1 MSPSAC
7 LILVLLCC
15 AFLSSGQVPVSEFK
29 AERDPVKRADR
40 ALAFA
45 DQAFDNARGFYNSGA
60 IQKGDA
66 QLEDMMNALNECVS
80 SLNEAHKSRFYK
92 KPELRVANLQ
102 RRLQGLLDDI
112 GAEERGWAE
121 YTQRKLS
128 ETHDKLLN
136 GVMSR

>member
-1 MSPSAC
+1 MT
-7 LILVLLCC
+7 LFLL
-15 AFLSSGQVPVSEFK
+15 ATGFLSSGQIPIAELKS
-29 AERDPVKRADR
+29 ERDPVKRSDH
-40 ALAFA
+40 ALAIA
-45 DQAFDNARGFYNSGA
+45 DQAFDNAKGFYSNGA

-102 RRLQGLLDDI
+102 RRLQGLLDEI

-121 YTQRKLS
+121 YTQRKLA

>member
-1 MSPSAC
+1 MT
-7 LILVLLCC
+7 LLLL
-15 AFLSSGQVPVSEFK
+15 ATGFLSSGQIPMAELKS
-29 AERDPVKRADR
+29 ERDPVKRSDH
-40 ALAFA
+40 ALAIA
-45 DQAFDNARGFYNSGA
+45 DQAFDNAKGFYSYGA
-60 IQKGDA
+60 MQKGDA

-102 RRLQGLLDDI
+102 RRLQGLLDEI

-121 YTQRKLS
+121 YTQRKLA

>member
-1 MSPSAC
+1 MIRSSF
-7 LILVLLCC
+7 LIPLVLLNSFACT
-15 AFLSSGQVPVSEFK
+15 GQIPTAELR
-29 AERDPVKRADR
+29 AERDPVKRSDR
-40 ALAFA
+40 ALALA
-45 DQAFDNARGFYNSGA
+45 DQAFDNARAMYTSGA

-80 SLNEAHKSRFYK
+80 SLGEAHKSRFYK

-121 YTQRKLS
+121 YTQRKLA

-136 GVMSR
+136 GVMGR

>member
-1 MSPSAC
+1 MT
-7 LILVLLCC
+7 LLLL
-15 AFLSSGQVPVSEFK
+15 ATGFLSSGQIPMAELKS
-29 AERDPVKRADR
+29 ERDPVKRSDR
-40 ALAFA
+40 ALAIA
-45 DQAFDNARGFYNSGA
+45 DQAFDNAKGFYGNGA

-80 SLNEAHKSRFYK
+80 SLSEAHKSRFYK

-102 RRLQGLLDDI
+102 RRLQGLLDEI

-121 YTQRKLS
+121 YTQRKLA